1 MMIKISSLL
10 LILRTL
16 SIALCGTFYIFKS
29 YDGLKLVFFFLTL
42 NLEHPNNHLSNEKQS
57 LGTTKGI
64 LLPNL
69 KKIREGLGQRSLP
82 GKSQAQRIE
91 TIGIVTENDGMME
104 FLLHFNRFITNFTLQ
119 TLFNSSSA
127 ENLKLLTRSI
137 QTWKEYLLVSR
148 NIFFVI
154 FGPSLRVSWLQTL
167 PPSRDALFFIN
178 T

>member
-1 MMIKISSLL
+1 MHSVEI
-10 LILRTL
+10 
-16 SIALCGTFYIFKS
+16 FYIFKS

-57 LGTTKGI
+57 LESTKGI

-69 KKIREGLGQRSLP
+69 KKIRGGWGQRSLP
-82 GKSQAQRIE
+82 GKSQAQRME

-137 QTWKEYLLVSR
+137 QNLERISFGEQKYLFCHFWT
-148 NIFFVI
+148 IFEGFMVTNSATLQRR
-154 FGPSLRVSWLQTL
+154 PS
-167 PPSRDALFFIN
+167 FY
-178 T
+178 